1 MLNIIAGRAKS
12 GKSTYI
18 YDEISRERQKK
29 TAQNLILIVPEQMT
43 YRSEYEIIDRLESKG
58 IMDVE
63 VLSFKRLSYKVLE
76 EVGGIKA
83 QEINDYGKIML
94 LKKVFDENI
103 NELLVFK
110 RACRQSGFLR
120 EFELLI
126 REFKQQCISVEFLN
140 NVLKYKIKDE
150 LLKRKLTDIIRIY
163 ESIKARTEGCFYDE
177 EDKFDLFISSV
188 DKSDYIRNSKIWID
202 GFDSFDAQHLRLI
215 NNLLRCSKGVFI
227 SLTMDTGC
235 IKGLESISDWEPF
248 KISHDTYKL
257 LEKEAGGINLA
268 ALEGIGN
275 LKHEIRAIEKNIFS
289 VNREVYEKKTDSIN
303 IYSSMNPYSE
313 TQKTAGKIVS
323 LIRDQGFRWKD
334 ISIAVSDMDTYGANI
349 KKVFSQ
355 YEIPFFLDTKRDI
368 MDNPFTKYI
377 LSILDM
383 FLYNFKFNDVFEY
396 LKTGFSPLNYN
407 QVSKLEN
414 FALQYGIEGNKWF
427 RDFKFKAKNINYYN
441 EMRRRLSDDF
451 NKERKEFSKLKNSA
465 DITMF
470 LFNYIKKH
478 KVQDKIEHQVE
489 RFKQMGLYEKS
500 GENAQVW
507 NNVINIFDQI
517 ILSVEDMEI
526 TTSEYRKMIEEGFK
540 EVEIGIIPPTIDKVT
555 ITDMDKASY
564 TKTKVLFVMGANEGK
579 LESGKNE
586 AGLLLDDE
594 RDLLIENGMKI
605 MQNSS
610 YSLYREKNTL
620 YKVFTSE
627 SEKLYI
633 SFSLGTNEG
642 RSLQPSLYV
651 QRFKELF
658 PAVSEETDFGEIDE
672 MSLVSNA
679 SGTADM
685 LVEKIRDYSEGLN
698 IDDIWKDVYA
708 WYEQKDHRVWKLIRL
723 ALSYNNNSGK
733 INEEYIQQIF
743 KAPITISPSKL
754 ENFAECPFKFFM
766 ENMLKPEPRLVQ
778 KVEFYDLGNIYHK
791 AVEEFTNEISKNEI
805 AIEDLK
811 KEDVVIMAEKCTEKV
826 LLEMSMELTALE
838 ANERNLYMK
847 EKILR
852 LVNRASLTIVEQLKR
867 GNFRPRY
874 TELKTGKIMKLDNG
888 KEIYVAGRIDRL
900 DIFEKDGT
908 SYVNVIDYK
917 SSQKDLD
924 LSDTVQGLQLQLLIY
939 MSSVLE
945 NGKKYLEYKPE
956 PGGAY
961 YFCIDDPIVD
971 GDNLKTGEAE
981 AEIFSKM
988 SLKGYVLENRD
999 VIRSMDRNAEE
1010 KGASDIIP
1018 VSFNK
1023 DGSAKKTSKTLLS
1036 SEYRAI
1042 LNKTGQVAATIAGE
1056 ILEGKID
1063 INPYRKDSS
1072 SVSTTPCTYC
1082 GYFSVCQ
1089 FDTSAGNMYRKIK
1102 KKSPDDVLSEIISE
1116 GEDSGD
1122 GMD

>member
-1 MLNIIAGRAKS
+1 MLNIIAGRSKS

-18 YDEISRERQKK
+18 YDEINREIHKNA
-29 TAQNLILIVPEQMT
+29 AQNLILIVPEQMT
-43 YRSEYEIIDRLESKG
+43 YQSEYEIIDRLESKG
-58 IMDVE
+58 IMNVE

-76 EVGGIKA
+76 EVGGIKV

-103 NELLVFK
+103 NELLVFR

-126 REFKQQCISVEFLN
+126 REFKQQRISVEFLHN
-140 NVLKYKIKDE
+140 LLKYKIKDE

-163 ESIKARTEGCFYDE
+163 ESVKDRTEGCFYDN

-188 DKSDYIRNSKIWID
+188 DKSDYLKNSKIWID

-215 NNLLRCSKGVFI
+215 NNLKGCTRGLFI
-227 SLTMDTGC
+227 SLTIDTGC
-235 IKGLESISDWEPF
+235 LKNLESINDWEPF
-248 KISHDTYKL
+248 KISYDTYKA
-257 LEKEAGGINLA
+257 LEKEADGINLIT
-268 ALEGIGN
+268 LEGSSH
-275 LKHEIRAIEKNIFS
+275 LKPEVQLIERNMFS
-289 VNREVYEKKTDSIN
+289 VSRAVYEKNTDSIN

-313 TQKTAGKIVS
+313 TQKAAGKIVS
-323 LIRDQGFRWKD
+323 LIRDGGFRWKD
-334 ISIAVSDMDTYGANI
+334 ISVAVSDMDTYGATI

-383 FLYNFKFNDVFEY
+383 FLFNFKLNDVFEY

-451 NKERKEFSKLKNSA
+451 SRERKEFSKLKNST

-478 KVQDKIEHQVE
+478 KVQEKIEHQVE
-489 RFKQMGLYEKS
+489 RLKQMGLYEKS

-526 TTSEYRKMIEEGFK
+526 TPAEYRKMIEEGFK
-540 EVEIGIIPPTIDKVT
+540 EVEISIIPPTIDKITV
-555 ITDMDKASY
+555 TDMDKASY
-564 TKTKVLFVMGANEGK
+564 AKTKVLFVMGANEGK
-579 LESGKNE
+579 LESGKNDT
-586 AGLLLDDE
+586 GLLLDDE
-594 RDLLIENGMKI
+594 RDSLIENGMKI
-605 MQNSS
+605 MHGSS
-610 YSLYREKNTL
+610 YPLYREKNTL

-627 SEKLYI
+627 SEKLYV

-642 RSLQPSLYV
+642 RTLQPSLYV
-651 QRFKELF
+651 QRLKDIF
-658 PAVSEETDFGEIDE
+658 PMVSEETDFGEVDE

-679 SGTADM
+679 SGTADI
-685 LVEKIRDYSEGLN
+685 LVEKIRDYSEGLYVK
-698 IDDIWKDVYA
+698 DIWKDVYT
-708 WYEQKDHRVWKLIRL
+708 WYEGRGHRTWKLIRQ
-723 ALSYNNNSGK
+723 ALDYDNKSGK
-733 INEEYIQQIF
+733 ISEEYIQRIF
-743 KAPITISPSKL
+743 REPIIISPSKL
-754 ENFAECPFKFFM
+754 ENFAECPFKFFV
-766 ENMLKPEPRLVQ
+766 ENMLRPEPRLVQ

-791 AVEEFTNEISKNEI
+791 AVEEFTNEITENKI

-811 KEDVVIMAEKCTEKV
+811 KEEVIIIAEKCTEKV
-826 LLEMSMELTALE
+826 LLEKSSELTALE
-838 ANERNLYMK
+838 ANERNRYMK

-852 LVNRASLTIVEQLKR
+852 LVNRAALTIVEQLKR
-867 GNFRPRY
+867 GSFRPRY
-874 TELKTGKIMKLDNG
+874 TELKTGKMMELDG
-888 KEIYVAGRIDRL
+888 VKGVYVAGRVDRL
-900 DIFEKDGT
+900 DVLEKDGL
-908 SYVNVIDYK
+908 SYINVIDYK
-917 SSQKDLD
+917 SSQKDID
-924 LSDTVQGLQLQLLIY
+924 LSDMAQGLQLQLLIY
-939 MSSVLE
+939 MSSLLE
-945 NGKKYLEYKPE
+945 NGKKYSEYKPE

-961 YFCIDDPIVD
+961 YFCIDDPVVD
-971 GDNLKTGEAE
+971 GDSLKDGGAE
-981 AEIFSKM
+981 AEIFSRL
-988 SLKGYVLENRD
+988 SLKGYTLENKD
-999 VIRSMDRNAEE
+999 VIISMDRDAEE
-1010 KGASDIIP
+1010 KGSSDIIP

-1023 DGSAKKTSKTLLS
+1023 DGSTKKTSKTLLS
-1036 SEYRAI
+1036 NEYRAV
-1042 LNKTGQVAATIAGE
+1042 LNKADQVAAAIAGE

-1072 SVSTTPCTYC
+1072 SASTTPCTYC

-1089 FDTSAGNMYRKIK
+1089 FDASAGNRYRKITK
-1102 KKSPDDVLSEIISE
+1102 RSQDDILHEIINE
-1116 GEDSGD
+1116 CEDSGN